1 MARLIGQMTTAVWF
15 SALATDRG
23 DRAAAKIPQFHDL
36 RQNSRALLFETGE
49 GVRQRTPPLLTYH
62 YARIE
67 TTKKKSA
74 RSSPAGRTPGLRREV
89 APVADLIVPV
99 DWPYS
104 AEHRSRG
111 SARVWTFFTIQ
122 D

>member
-67 TTKKKSA
+67 TTKKESA
-74 RSSPAGRTPGLRREV
+74 RSSPAGRTPN
-89 APVADLIVPV
+89 PI
-99 DWPYS
+99 
-104 AEHRSRG
+104 RSLDTLGEKVYMR
-111 SARVWTFFTIQ
+111 
-122 D
+122 